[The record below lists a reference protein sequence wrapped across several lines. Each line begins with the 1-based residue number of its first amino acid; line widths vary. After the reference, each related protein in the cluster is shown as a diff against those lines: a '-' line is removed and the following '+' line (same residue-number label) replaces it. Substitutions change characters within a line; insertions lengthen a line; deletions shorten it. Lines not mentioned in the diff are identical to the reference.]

1 MKTIAD
7 YVAESIRKS
16 PYVIEAI
23 RDGLLNTSAY
33 ARQII
38 PDIEKKYGSEVKL
51 TAVVMAIQ
59 RMDFGNIGY
68 ESKKLK
74 ALFKKIKDIIVRG
87 HLNVYTLKVSPTL
100 TLKVAKMFQKF
111 DKRKDVM
118 CTFTQ
123 GVFECTI
130 ILSSSEA
137 AIFDK
142 IFEDEEVI
150 ETQKKLAAFT
160 ILLPTENSSL
170 SGVYYFILKQLAWN
184 GINVIEVVSTLNEF
198 TIVVNEK
205 DSAVCFETLRKI
217 GG

>member
-7 YVAESIRKS
+7 YVEESIRKS
-16 PYVIEAI
+16 PYILEAV
-23 RDGLLNTSAY
+23 RDGLLNISAY

-38 PDIEKKYGSEVKL
+38 PEIEHKYGGEVKI
-51 TAVVMAIQ
+51 TAVIMAIQ
-59 RMDFGNIGY
+59 RMNFGSISY

-74 ALFKKIKDIIVRG
+74 ALFKKIKDILVRG
-87 HLNVYTLKVSPTL
+87 HLNVYTLQQSHTIASN
-100 TLKVAKMFQKF
+100 VAKLFHKVGH
-111 DKRKDVM
+111 RSDVM

-130 ILSSSEA
+130 ILSASESPL
-137 AIFDK
+137 FDK
-142 IFEDEEVI
+142 IFANEKVI
-150 ETQKKLAAFT
+150 EVQKKLSAFT
-160 ILLPTENSSL
+160 ILLPIENRSL

-205 DSAVCFETLRKI
+205 DSGRCFEVLRKI
-217 GG
+217 GT

>member
-1 MKTIAD
+1 MKTISDFVEDA
-7 YVAESIRKS
+7 VRKS
-16 PYVIEAI
+16 PYVLEAI

-38 PDIEKKYGSEVKL
+38 PEIEQKYGSEVKI

-59 RMDFGNIGY
+59 RMDFGSISH

-74 ALFKKIKDIIVRG
+74 ALFKKIKDILVRG
-87 HLNVYTLKVSPTL
+87 QLNVYTLQQSPTIAANVARL
-100 TLKVAKMFQKF
+100 FHKVGH
-111 DKRKDVM
+111 RSDVI

-123 GVFECTI
+123 GVFESTI
-130 ILSSSEA
+130 ILSASESLL
-137 AIFDK
+137 FDK
-142 IFEDEEVI
+142 IFVNEKTI
-150 ETQKKLAAFT
+150 EIQKKLAAFT
-160 ILLPTENSSL
+160 LLLPTENRSL

-205 DSAVCFETLRKI
+205 DSGRCFEVLRKI
-217 GG
+217 SG